1 MRLLVEELLV
11 LPVVLMFFLFFL
23 LFPIIIFKIWTICN
37 KMTTLT
43 TIIATLLRSWFV
55 CLFALVLA
63 ILHYFLKSFG

>member
-23 LFPIIIFKIWTICN
+23 LFPIIFNIWTICN